1 MAQKLVTP
9 LATSLLHF
17 QLNKLFKNMA
27 CILALFGLATVL
39 ATFQKILGNFFQI
52 IGSPCTRRL
61 LLSKANQPN
70 LKLKIQSNNFQMNSH
85 QILHSPL
92 RLTI

>member
-17 QLNKLFKNMA
+17 QLNKMFKNMA

-39 ATFQKILGNFFQI
+39 ATFQKILGDF
-52 IGSPCTRRL
+52 
-61 LLSKANQPN
+61 LSK
-70 LKLKIQSNNFQMNSH
+70 SSSH
-85 QILHSPL
+85 YKVHH
-92 RLTI
+92 

>member
-17 QLNKLFKNMA
+17 QLNKLFKNIT

-39 ATFQKILGNFFQI
+39 ATFQKYWVI
-52 IGSPCTRRL
+52 I
-61 LLSKANQPN
+61 SKSSGPPAHDQKHLFWVNV
-70 LKLKIQSNNFQMNSH
+70 
-85 QILHSPL
+85 
-92 RLTI
+92 